1 MGIKGLKKLLE
12 MTCKNG
18 IYTYSSVSEFSQKE
32 KERLYSKSIDEHIYN
47 PIKKLQLKNYYQHKP
62 LVVGIDLSLYAIRYK
77 RVFKKI
83 EYGFLKQILSSLS
96 SGIFPIYV
104 FDGKAPIEKSK
115 VIIQRKNKNQKN
127 LRKINDIME
136 HHNIININLDIFIN
150 RIKLLNQQLLADDTQ
165 LYQNNYLLDNGIDDD
180 EIKKL
185 IKKSIFL
192 EQKDFIDLQKFF
204 DFLHI
209 PYIIST
215 TEADDLLATL
225 YNNKI
230 IDACLS
236 DDMDMLP
243 KGCNNLI
250 QITNN
255 GVKQFLLDE
264 ILIDLKINYHQFID
278 LCILLGSDY
287 YDIYTPKLKSHDL
300 FALFKEFPSLEEFVD
315 EYCQTD
321 PKIKDHLNNYVNC
334 RSFFTL
340 KTFPY
345 LKTDYTY
352 SPIIYDNIISYFNKI
367 GINFDDNT
375 KKKFQFMIKKINKYI
390 GSLTKYV

>member
-32 KERLYSKSIDEHIYN
+32 KERLYSKSINEHTYN

-62 LVVGIDLSLYAIRYK
+62 LIVGIDLSLYAIRYK

-127 LRKINDIME
+127 LKKINDIME
-136 HHNIININLDIFIN
+136 NHNIVNINLDIFIN
-150 RIKLLNQQLLADDTQ
+150 RIKILNQQLLADDTQ
-165 LYQNNYLLDNGIDDD
+165 LYQNNYLLEDNIHDD

-215 TEADDLLATL
+215 GEADDLLAAL

-243 KGCNNLI
+243 KGCYNLI

-264 ILIDLKINYHQFID
+264 ILIDLKINYSQFID

-287 YDIYTPKLKSHDL
+287 YDIYIPKLKSQDL
-300 FALFKEFPSLEEFVD
+300 FTLFKQFPSLEEFVN
-315 EYCQTD
+315 EYCQID
-321 PKIKDHLNNYVNC
+321 PKIKDHLDNYIKC
-334 RSFFTL
+334 RTFFPL

-345 LKTDYTY
+345 LKIDYKYT
-352 SPIIYDNIISYFNKI
+352 PIIYDNIISYFNKI
-367 GINFDDNT
+367 GINFDDKT
-375 KKKFQFMIKKINKYI
+375 KKKFEFMIKKINRYI
-390 GSLTKYV
+390 NSLTKYV